1 MIQNLQIKRREK
13 LKLKM
18 EQSNNLSEF
27 SLIFKYALKDLSR
40 NYKKLSSIIVTLF
53 ISLFILSAIF
63 TIEDSLKKEL
73 NDNAKALLGGDLEID
88 YNRNQG
94 NLRLVDRVKEF
105 STISQMIEFSTMVS
119 TTNREKNKSLFTR
132 IKTVDTKYP
141 LYGTVEYEPVGAF
154 DRMHNEANTVLIN
167 QSLSKNLNLK
177 INDQVNVQDQL
188 FTVIGI
194 VKSVPDVSG
203 FVAFGDWALAGEQTL
218 EILKLNGIGSFLNY
232 EYKVKFNENDDPKK
246 IKQRIESIF
255 KEDQKVKL
263 RYPENSASGLKR
275 IINNFSQFLSLVSIS
290 AMLIAGI
297 GIANTLLSFIN
308 QNNMSIAVRK
318 AVGFYSGNIKTLY
331 YLQLLILL
339 FVITAL
345 AYGFSFLIV
354 PIVDQ
359 YLSDG
364 LGLNILPLFSFVNFV
379 KIFLVGLLVLV
390 IFSIPTINSIDQIKA
405 SNLFRNVF
413 QNLEFYYTK
422 KSIAFSLILLSILV
436 LIFSLGSENPTYS
449 LGYFAAF
456 FLCLGVFF
464 LLSKL
469 IIFFLKKYKS
479 TQIISLKVSI
489 KNITQSKSITPI
501 TVMSLGLGVTL
512 LLTLALVGTNF
523 KREIAKSIPD
533 IAPDYFFVGIQ
544 KGERDIFETNIFN
557 MDPKAKIE
565 VVPMVSSGIIKIN
578 GVNPNTYIKSDN
590 DSYWVIGSDRR
601 SSWVDEVPK
610 DNPLTDGEW
619 WDLTKPNKLQISLD
633 AKVARDFKINLG
645 DVFTLNIYGREIEG
659 NIVNFREVNYRDL
672 SINFAMLFN
681 PQFANNIPHEYLAT
695 AKFDNIE
702 KFNEISMLETLPS
715 LSMIKIADYLNKVT
729 SVLNKVFIA
738 VTLISAITIVIGL
751 IVISSAIM
759 VQGKVKEFQNLVF
772 KILGFSKKDIILSSI
787 IEFIIIFKS
796 VILIAIFFA
805 VIASKFIM
813 ENIFELIWK
822 FDFDV
827 LIKLSF
833 SIGFVTLILIM
844 LTNLKYLNPKV
855 YPIIRNQ

>member
-1 MIQNLQIKRREK
+1 
-13 LKLKM
+13 M
-18 EQSNNLSEF
+18 EQSNNPSEF

-40 NYKKLSSIIVTLF
+40 NYKKLTSIIITLF

-88 YNRNQG
+88 YNRNEG
-94 NLRLVDRVKEF
+94 NIQLVNKVKEF

-141 LYGTVEYEPVGAF
+141 LYGSVENEPVGAF
-154 DRMHNEANTVLIN
+154 DRMHNEPNTVLIN
-167 QSLSKNLNLK
+167 QSLSNNLNLK
-177 INDQVNVQDQL
+177 INDQIKVQDQL

-232 EYKVKFNENDDPKK
+232 EYKVKFNETDNPEK
-246 IKQRIESIF
+246 IEERIENIF
-255 KEDQKVKL
+255 KNDEKVKL

-339 FVITAL
+339 FVVTTL
-345 AYGFSFLIV
+345 AYGSSFLIV
-354 PIVDQ
+354 PVVDQ

-364 LGLNILPLFSFVNFV
+364 LGLNVLPLFSITNFV

-390 IFSIPTINSIDQIKA
+390 IFSIPTISSIDQVKA

-413 QNLEFYYTK
+413 QNLEFYYSK
-422 KSIAFSLILLSILV
+422 KSIAFSLLLLSILI
-436 LIFSLGSENPTYS
+436 LIFSLGSENPIYS

-456 FLCLGVFF
+456 FVCLGVFF

-479 TQIISLKVSI
+479 TQNISLKVSI

-501 TVMSLGLGVTL
+501 TIMSLGLGVTL

-544 KGERDIFETNIFN
+544 KGEKDIFENNILK
-557 MDPKAKIE
+557 MDPEAQVEI
-565 VVPMVSSGIIKIN
+565 VPMISSGILKIN
-578 GVNPNTYIKSDN
+578 GINPKTYIKSDN
-590 DSYWVIGSDRR
+590 DSSWVIGSDRR
-601 SSWVDEVPK
+601 SSWVDQVPK
-610 DNPLTDGEW
+610 DNPLTDGKW
-619 WDLTKPNKLQISLD
+619 WDLTKPDELQISLD
-633 AKVARDFKINLG
+633 AKVARDLNINLG
-645 DVFTLNIYGREIEG
+645 DIFTLNIYGREIDG
-659 NIVNFREVNYRDL
+659 TIVSFREVDYRDL

-695 AKFDNIE
+695 AKFNNI
-702 KFNEISMLETLPS
+702 KSFDEISMLEVLPS

-729 SVLNKVFIA
+729 AVLNKVFIA

-772 KILGFSKKDIILSSI
+772 KILGFSKKDVIFSSL
-787 IEFIIIFKS
+787 IEFLIIFKS

-813 ENIFELIWK
+813 ENIFELVWK
-822 FDFDV
+822 FDFEV
-827 LIKLSF
+827 LIKLGF

-855 YPIIRNQ
+855 YPLIRNQ

>member
-1 MIQNLQIKRREK
+1 MEK
-13 LKLKM
+13 L
-18 EQSNNLSEF
+18 NNPSELN
-27 SLIFKYALKDLSR
+27 LIFRYALKDLSR
-40 NYKKLSSIIVTLF
+40 NYNKLSSIIVTLF

-88 YNRNQG
+88 YNRNKG
-94 NLRLVDRVKEF
+94 NLELVDKVKEF
-105 STISQMIEFSTMVS
+105 ATICQMIEFSTMVS
-119 TTNREKNKSLFTR
+119 TNNREKNKSLFTR

-141 LYGTVEYEPVGAF
+141 LYGDVNYEPAGAF
-154 DRMHNEANTVLIN
+154 DRMHNEPNTLLIN
-167 QSLSKNLNLK
+167 ESLSKNLNLK
-177 INDQVNVQDQL
+177 INEKIKVQNQL
-188 FTVIGI
+188 FTIIGI

-232 EYKVKFNENDDPKK
+232 EYKVKFDPTADADKLEKK
-246 IKQRIESIF
+246 IENIF
-255 KEDQKVKL
+255 KDDQKVKL

-339 FVITAL
+339 LVITTF
-345 AYGFSFLIV
+345 AYGSSFLIV

-364 LGLNILPLFSFVNFV
+364 LGLNVSPVFSVLNFI

-390 IFSIPTINSIDQIKA
+390 IFSIPTISSIDQVKA

-413 QNLEFYYTK
+413 QNLEFYYSK
-422 KSIAFSLILLSILV
+422 KSITLSLILLSILV
-436 LIFSLGSENPTYS
+436 LLFSFGSERPIYS
-449 LGYFAAF
+449 LGYFVAF
-456 FLCLGVFF
+456 FVCLIVFF
-464 LLSKL
+464 LLSK
-469 IIFFLKKYKS
+469 IIIYFLKKFKS
-479 TQIISLKVSI
+479 TSNISLKVSI
-489 KNITQSKSITPI
+489 KNITQTKSITPI
-501 TVMSLGLGVTL
+501 TIMSLGLGVTL

-544 KGERDIFETNIFN
+544 KGEKKIFEENILK
-557 MDPKAKIE
+557 MDAKAKIE

-601 SSWVDEVPK
+601 SSWVDDIPE
-610 DNPLTDGEW
+610 DNPLTEGVW
-619 WDLTKPNKLQISLD
+619 WDLTKPDKLQISLD
-633 AKVARDFKINLG
+633 AEVAKNLNIKLG
-645 DVFTLNIYGREIEG
+645 DVFTLNIYGREIDGE
-659 NIVNFREVNYRDL
+659 IVNFRAVDYRDL

-695 AKFDNIE
+695 AKFEMID
-702 KFNEISMLETLPS
+702 KFDETSMLEVLPS

-729 SVLNKVFIA
+729 DVLNKVFIA
-738 VTLISAITIVIGL
+738 VTLISTVTIIIGL

-759 VQGKVKEFQNLVF
+759 VQGKVKEYQNLVF
-772 KILGFSKKDIILSSI
+772 KILGFSKKEVIFSSL
-787 IEFIIIFKS
+787 IEFVIIFKS
-796 VILIAIFFA
+796 VILIAIIFA

-813 ENIFELIWK
+813 ENIFELVWA
-822 FDFDV
+822 FDFKV
-827 LIKLSF
+827 LIYLSL
-833 SIGFVTLILIM
+833 SIGTVTLLLIM

-855 YPIIRNQ
+855 YPLIRNQ

>member
-1 MIQNLQIKRREK
+1 MEK
-13 LKLKM
+13 L
-18 EQSNNLSEF
+18 NNPSELN
-27 SLIFKYALKDLSR
+27 LIFRYALKDLSR

-88 YNRNQG
+88 YNRNKG
-94 NLRLVDRVKEF
+94 NLELVDKVKEF
-105 STISQMIEFSTMVS
+105 ATISQMIEFSTMVS
-119 TTNREKNKSLFTR
+119 TTSREKNKSLFTR

-141 LYGTVEYEPVGAF
+141 LYGDVNYEPAGAF
-154 DRMHNEANTVLIN
+154 DRMHNEPNTLLIN
-167 QSLSKNLNLK
+167 ESLSKNLNLK
-177 INDQVNVQDQL
+177 INEKIKVQNQL
-188 FTVIGI
+188 FTIIGI

-232 EYKVKFNENDDPKK
+232 EYKVKFDPTADADKLEKK
-246 IKQRIESIF
+246 IENIF
-255 KEDQKVKL
+255 QDDQKVKL

-339 FVITAL
+339 LVITTF
-345 AYGFSFLIV
+345 AYGSSFLIV

-364 LGLNILPLFSFVNFV
+364 LGLNVSPVFSVLNFI

-390 IFSIPTINSIDQIKA
+390 IFSIPTISSIDQVKA

-413 QNLEFYYTK
+413 QNLEFYYSK
-422 KSIAFSLILLSILV
+422 KSITLSLILLSILV
-436 LIFSLGSENPTYS
+436 LLFSFGSERPIYS
-449 LGYFAAF
+449 LGYFVAF
-456 FLCLGVFF
+456 FVCLIVFF
-464 LLSKL
+464 LLSK
-469 IIFFLKKYKS
+469 IIIYFLKKFKS
-479 TQIISLKVSI
+479 TSNISLKVSI
-489 KNITQSKSITPI
+489 KNITQTKSITPI
-501 TVMSLGLGVTL
+501 TIMSLGLGVTL

-523 KREIAKSIPD
+523 QREIAKSIPD

-544 KGERDIFETNIFN
+544 KGEKKIFEENILK
-557 MDPKAKIE
+557 MDANAKIE

-578 GVNPNTYIKSDN
+578 GVNPNTYIKPDN

-601 SSWVDEVPK
+601 SSWVDDIPE
-610 DNPLTDGEW
+610 DNPLTDGVW
-619 WDLTKPNKLQISLD
+619 WDLTKPDKLQISLD
-633 AKVARDFKINLG
+633 AEVAKNLNIKLG
-645 DVFTLNIYGREIEG
+645 DVFTLNIYGREIDGE
-659 NIVNFREVNYRDL
+659 IVNFRAVDYRDL

-695 AKFDNIE
+695 AKFEMID
-702 KFNEISMLETLPS
+702 KFDETSMLEVLPS

-729 SVLNKVFIA
+729 DVLNKVFIA
-738 VTLISAITIVIGL
+738 VTLISAVTIIIGL

-759 VQGKVKEFQNLVF
+759 VQGKVKEYQNLVF
-772 KILGFSKKDIILSSI
+772 KILGFSKKEVILSSL
-787 IEFIIIFKS
+787 IEFVIIFKS
-796 VILIAIFFA
+796 VILIAIIFA

-813 ENIFELIWK
+813 ENIFELVWA
-822 FDFDV
+822 FDFKV
-827 LIKLSF
+827 LIYLSL
-833 SIGFVTLILIM
+833 SIGTVTLLLIM

-855 YPIIRNQ
+855 YPLIRNQ

>member
-1 MIQNLQIKRREK
+1 MEK
-13 LKLKM
+13 L
-18 EQSNNLSEF
+18 NNPSELN
-27 SLIFKYALKDLSR
+27 LIFRYALKDLSR

-88 YNRNQG
+88 YNRNKG
-94 NLRLVDRVKEF
+94 NLELVDKVKEF
-105 STISQMIEFSTMVS
+105 ATISQMIEFSTMVS
-119 TTNREKNKSLFTR
+119 TTSREKNKSLFTR

-141 LYGTVEYEPVGAF
+141 LYGDVNYEPAGAF
-154 DRMHNEANTVLIN
+154 DRMHNEPNTLLIN
-167 QSLSKNLNLK
+167 ESLSKNLNLK
-177 INDQVNVQDQL
+177 INEKIKVQNQL
-188 FTVIGI
+188 FTIIGI

-232 EYKVKFNENDDPKK
+232 EYKVKFDPTADADKLEKK
-246 IKQRIESIF
+246 IENIF
-255 KEDQKVKL
+255 KDDQKVKL

-339 FVITAL
+339 LVITTF
-345 AYGFSFLIV
+345 AYGSSFLIV
-354 PIVDQ
+354 PVVDQ

-364 LGLNILPLFSFVNFV
+364 LGLNVSPVFSVLNFI

-390 IFSIPTINSIDQIKA
+390 IFSIPTISSIDQVKA

-413 QNLEFYYTK
+413 QNLEFYYSK
-422 KSIAFSLILLSILV
+422 KSITLSLILLSILV
-436 LIFSLGSENPTYS
+436 LLFSFGSERPIYS
-449 LGYFAAF
+449 LGYFVAF
-456 FLCLGVFF
+456 FVCLIVFF
-464 LLSKL
+464 LLSK
-469 IIFFLKKYKS
+469 IIIYFLKKFKS
-479 TQIISLKVSI
+479 TSNISLKVSI
-489 KNITQSKSITPI
+489 KNITQTKSITPI
-501 TVMSLGLGVTL
+501 TIMSLGLGVTL

-523 KREIAKSIPD
+523 QREIAKSIPD

-544 KGERDIFETNIFN
+544 KGEKKIFEENILN
-557 MDPKAKIE
+557 MDANAKIE

-578 GVNPNTYIKSDN
+578 GVNPNTYIKPDN

-601 SSWVDEVPK
+601 SSWVDDIPE
-610 DNPLTDGEW
+610 DNPLTEGVW
-619 WDLTKPNKLQISLD
+619 WDLTKPDKLQISLD
-633 AKVARDFKINLG
+633 AEVANNLNIKLG
-645 DVFTLNIYGREIEG
+645 DVFTLNIYGREIDGE
-659 NIVNFREVNYRDL
+659 IVNFRAVDYRDL

-695 AKFDNIE
+695 AKFEMID
-702 KFNEISMLETLPS
+702 KFDETSMLEVLPS

-729 SVLNKVFIA
+729 DVLNKVFIA
-738 VTLISAITIVIGL
+738 VTLISAVTIIIGL

-759 VQGKVKEFQNLVF
+759 VQGKVKEYQNLVF
-772 KILGFSKKDIILSSI
+772 KILGFSKKEVVLSSL
-787 IEFIIIFKS
+787 IEFVIIFKS

-813 ENIFELIWK
+813 ENIFELVWA
-822 FDFDV
+822 FDFKV
-827 LIKLSF
+827 LFNLGL
-833 SIGFVTLILIM
+833 SIGLVTLALIM
-844 LTNLKYLNPKV
+844 ITNLKYLNPKV
-855 YPIIRNQ
+855 YPLIRNQ

>member
-1 MIQNLQIKRREK
+1 MEK
-13 LKLKM
+13 L
-18 EQSNNLSEF
+18 NNPSELN
-27 SLIFKYALKDLSR
+27 LIFRYALKDLSR

-88 YNRNQG
+88 YNRNKG
-94 NLRLVDRVKEF
+94 NLELVDKVKEF
-105 STISQMIEFSTMVS
+105 ATISQMIEFSTMVS

-141 LYGTVEYEPVGAF
+141 LYGDVNYEPAGAF
-154 DRMHNEANTVLIN
+154 DRMHNEPNTLLIN
-167 QSLSKNLNLK
+167 ESLSKNLNLK
-177 INDQVNVQDQL
+177 INEKIKVQNQL
-188 FTVIGI
+188 FTIIGI

-232 EYKVKFNENDDPKK
+232 EYKVKFDPTADANKLEKK
-246 IKQRIESIF
+246 IENIF
-255 KEDQKVKL
+255 KDDQKVKL

-339 FVITAL
+339 LVITTF
-345 AYGFSFLIV
+345 AYGSSFLIV
-354 PIVDQ
+354 PVVDQ

-364 LGLNILPLFSFVNFV
+364 LGLNVSPVFSVLNFI

-390 IFSIPTINSIDQIKA
+390 IFSIPTISSIDQVKA

-413 QNLEFYYTK
+413 QNLEFYYSK
-422 KSIAFSLILLSILV
+422 KSITLSLILLSILV
-436 LIFSLGSENPTYS
+436 LLFSFGSERPIYS
-449 LGYFAAF
+449 LGYFVAF
-456 FLCLGVFF
+456 FVCLIVFF
-464 LLSKL
+464 LLSK
-469 IIFFLKKYKS
+469 IIIYFLKKFKS
-479 TQIISLKVSI
+479 TSNISLKVSI
-489 KNITQSKSITPI
+489 KNITQTKSITPI
-501 TVMSLGLGVTL
+501 TIMSLGLGVTL

-523 KREIAKSIPD
+523 QREIAKSIPD

-544 KGERDIFETNIFN
+544 KGEKKIFEENILK
-557 MDPKAKIE
+557 MDSNAKIE

-578 GVNPNTYIKSDN
+578 GVNPNTYIKPDN

-601 SSWVDEVPK
+601 SSWVDDIPE
-610 DNPLTDGEW
+610 DNPLTDGVW
-619 WDLTKPNKLQISLD
+619 WDLTKPDKLQISLD
-633 AKVARDFKINLG
+633 AEVAKNLNIKLG
-645 DVFTLNIYGREIEG
+645 DVFTLNIYGREIDGE
-659 NIVNFREVNYRDL
+659 IVNFRAVDYRDL

-695 AKFDNIE
+695 AKFEMID
-702 KFNEISMLETLPS
+702 KFDETSMLEVLPS

-729 SVLNKVFIA
+729 DVLNKVFIA
-738 VTLISAITIVIGL
+738 VTLISAVTIIIGL

-759 VQGKVKEFQNLVF
+759 VQGKIKEYQNLVF
-772 KILGFSKKDIILSSI
+772 KILGFSKKEVILSSL
-787 IEFIIIFKS
+787 IEFVIIFKS
-796 VILIAIFFA
+796 VILIAIIFA

-813 ENIFELIWK
+813 ENIFELVWA
-822 FDFDV
+822 FDFKV
-827 LIKLSF
+827 LIYLSL
-833 SIGFVTLILIM
+833 SIGTVTLLLIM

-855 YPIIRNQ
+855 YPLIRNQ

>member
-1 MIQNLQIKRREK
+1 MEK
-13 LKLKM
+13 L
-18 EQSNNLSEF
+18 NNPSELN
-27 SLIFKYALKDLSR
+27 LIFKYALKDLSR
-40 NYKKLSSIIVTLF
+40 NYKKLSSIIITLF

-88 YNRNQG
+88 YNRNEG
-94 NLRLVDRVKEF
+94 NLELVNQVKEF
-105 STISQMIEFSTMVS
+105 TTISQMIEFSTMVS
-119 TTNREKNKSLFTR
+119 TIDRDKNKSLFTR

-141 LYGTVEYEPVGAF
+141 LYGKVDYEPAGAF
-154 DRMHNEANTVLIN
+154 DRMHNEPNTLLIN
-167 QSLSKNLNLK
+167 ESLSKNLNLEIDDK
-177 INDQVNVQDQL
+177 IKVQNQL
-188 FTVIGI
+188 FTIIGI

-203 FVAFGDWALAGEQTL
+203 FVAFGDWALAGDQTL

-232 EYKVKFNENDDPKK
+232 EYKVKFNETDDAGKIEKK
-246 IKQRIESIF
+246 IENIF
-255 KEDQKVKL
+255 KDDQKVKL

-339 FVITAL
+339 LVITTF
-345 AYGFSFLIV
+345 AYGSSFLIV
-354 PIVDQ
+354 PFVDQ

-364 LGLNILPLFSFVNFV
+364 LGLNVSPVFSILNFI

-390 IFSIPTINSIDQIKA
+390 IFSIPTISSIDQVKA

-413 QNLEFYYTK
+413 QNLEFYYSK
-422 KSIAFSLILLSILV
+422 KSTALSLILLSILV
-436 LIFSLGSENPTYS
+436 LLFSFGSERPIYS
-449 LGYFAAF
+449 IGYFVAF
-456 FLCLGVFF
+456 FVCLIVFF
-464 LLSKL
+464 LLSK
-469 IIFFLKKYKS
+469 IIIYFLKKFKS
-479 TQIISLKVSI
+479 TSNISLKVSI
-489 KNITQSKSITPI
+489 KNITQTKSITPI
-501 TVMSLGLGVTL
+501 TIMSLGLGVTL

-523 KREIAKSIPD
+523 QREIAKSIPD

-544 KGERDIFETNIFN
+544 KGEKEIFEKNILN
-557 MDPKAKIE
+557 MDSNAKIE

-578 GVNPNTYIKSDN
+578 GVNPNTYIQPDN
-590 DSYWVIGSDRR
+590 NSYWVIGSDRR
-601 SSWVDEVPK
+601 SSWVDEVPE
-610 DNPLTDGEW
+610 DNPITEGEW

-633 AKVARDFKINLG
+633 AQVAKDLNIKLG
-645 DVFTLNIYGREIEG
+645 DVFTLNIYGREIDGE
-659 NIVNFREVNYRDL
+659 IVNFRAVDYRDL

-695 AKFDNIE
+695 AKFDLIE
-702 KFNEISMLETLPS
+702 KFDETSMLEVLPS

-729 SVLNKVFIA
+729 DVLNKVFIA
-738 VTLISAITIVIGL
+738 VTLISAVTIIIGL

-759 VQGKVKEFQNLVF
+759 VQGKVKEYQNLVF
-772 KILGFSKKDIILSSI
+772 KILGFSKKEVILSSL

-796 VILIAIFFA
+796 VILIAVLFA

-813 ENIFELIWK
+813 ENIFELVWA
-822 FDFDV
+822 FDFKV
-827 LIKLSF
+827 LIYLGF
-833 SIGFVTLILIM
+833 SIGSVTLFLIM

-855 YPIIRNQ
+855 YPLIRNQ

>member
-1 MIQNLQIKRREK
+1 MEK
-13 LKLKM
+13 
-18 EQSNNLSEF
+18 SNNPSEF
-27 SLIFKYALKDLSR
+27 NLVFRYALKDLSR
-40 NYKKLSSIIVTLF
+40 NYKKLSSIIITLF

-88 YNRNQG
+88 YNRNEG
-94 NLRLVDRVKEF
+94 NLDLVNKVKEF
-105 STISQMIEFSTMVS
+105 ATISQMIEFSTMVS
-119 TTNREKNKSLFTR
+119 TTDREKNKSLFTR

-141 LYGTVEYEPVGAF
+141 LYGEVDYEPAGAF
-154 DRMHNEANTVLIN
+154 DRMNNEPNTLLIN
-167 QSLSKNLNLK
+167 ESLSKNLNLK
-177 INDQVNVQDQL
+177 INDKIKVQNQL
-188 FTVIGI
+188 FTIIGI

-203 FVAFGDWALAGEQTL
+203 FVAFGDWALAGDQTL
-218 EILKLNGIGSFLNY
+218 KILKLNGIGSFLNY
-232 EYKVKFNENDDPKK
+232 EYKVKFNETDDTAKIEKK
-246 IKQRIESIF
+246 IENIF
-255 KEDQKVKL
+255 KDDQKVKL

-339 FVITAL
+339 LVITTL
-345 AYGFSFLIV
+345 AYGSSFLIV

-364 LGLNILPLFSFVNFV
+364 LGLNVSPVFSFFNFI

-390 IFSIPTINSIDQIKA
+390 IFSIPTISSIDQVRA

-413 QNLEFYYTK
+413 QNLEFYYSK
-422 KSIAFSLILLSILV
+422 KSTALSLILLSILV
-436 LIFSLGSENPTYS
+436 LLFSFGSERPIYS
-449 LGYFAAF
+449 IGYFAAF
-456 FLCLGVFF
+456 FVCLIVFF
-464 LLSKL
+464 LLSK
-469 IIFFLKKYKS
+469 IIIYFLKKFKS
-479 TQIISLKVSI
+479 TSNISLKVSI
-489 KNITQSKSITPI
+489 KNITQTKSITPI
-501 TVMSLGLGVTL
+501 TIMSLGLGVTL

-523 KREIAKSIPD
+523 QREIAKSIPD

-544 KGERDIFETNIFN
+544 KGEKEIFEKNILN
-557 MDPKAKIE
+557 MDSNAKIE

-578 GVNPNTYIKSDN
+578 GVNPNTYIKPDN

-601 SSWVDEVPK
+601 SSWVEDVPE
-610 DNPLTDGEW
+610 DNPITEGEW
-619 WDLTKPNKLQISLD
+619 WDLTKPDQLQISLD
-633 AKVARDFKINLG
+633 AEVAKNLNINLG
-645 DVFTLNIYGREIEG
+645 DVFTLNIYGREIDGE
-659 NIVNFREVNYRDL
+659 IVNFRAVDYRDL

-695 AKFDNIE
+695 AKFETIE
-702 KFNEISMLETLPS
+702 KFDETSMLDVLPS
-715 LSMIKIADYLNKVT
+715 LSMIKIADYLSKVT
-729 SVLNKVFIA
+729 DVLNKVFIA
-738 VTLISAITIVIGL
+738 VTLISTVTIIIGL

-759 VQGKVKEFQNLVF
+759 VQGKVKEYQNLVF
-772 KILGFSKKDIILSSI
+772 KILGFSKKEVILSSL

-796 VILIAIFFA
+796 VILIAILFA

-813 ENIFELIWK
+813 ENIFELVWA
-822 FDFDV
+822 FDLKV
-827 LIKLSF
+827 LIYLGF
-833 SIGFVTLILIM
+833 SIGSVTLFLIM

-855 YPIIRNQ
+855 YPLIRNQ

>member
-1 MIQNLQIKRREK
+1 MEK
-13 LKLKM
+13 L
-18 EQSNNLSEF
+18 NNPSELN
-27 SLIFKYALKDLSR
+27 LIFKYALKDLSR
-40 NYKKLSSIIVTLF
+40 NYKKLSSIIITLF

-88 YNRNQG
+88 YNRNEG
-94 NLRLVDRVKEF
+94 NLELVNQVKEF
-105 STISQMIEFSTMVS
+105 TTISQMIEFSTMVS
-119 TTNREKNKSLFTR
+119 TIDKDKNKSLFTR

-141 LYGTVEYEPVGAF
+141 LYGKVDYEPAGAF
-154 DRMHNEANTVLIN
+154 DRMHNQPNTLLIN
-167 QSLSKNLNLK
+167 ESLSKNLNLK
-177 INDQVNVQDQL
+177 IDDKIKVQNQL
-188 FTVIGI
+188 FTIIGI

-203 FVAFGDWALAGEQTL
+203 FVAFGDWALAGDQTL

-232 EYKVKFNENDDPKK
+232 EYKVKFNETDDAGKIEKK
-246 IKQRIESIF
+246 IEDIF
-255 KEDQKVKL
+255 KDDQKVKL

-339 FVITAL
+339 LVITTF
-345 AYGFSFLIV
+345 AYGSSFLIV
-354 PIVDQ
+354 PFVDQ

-364 LGLNILPLFSFVNFV
+364 LGLNVSPVFSILNFI

-390 IFSIPTINSIDQIKA
+390 IFSIPTISSIDQVKA

-413 QNLEFYYTK
+413 QNLEFYYSK
-422 KSIAFSLILLSILV
+422 KSTALSLILLSILV
-436 LIFSLGSENPTYS
+436 LLFSFGSERPIYS
-449 LGYFAAF
+449 IGYFVAF
-456 FLCLGVFF
+456 FVCLIVFF
-464 LLSKL
+464 LLSK
-469 IIFFLKKYKS
+469 IIIYFLKKFKS
-479 TQIISLKVSI
+479 TSNISLKVSI
-489 KNITQSKSITPI
+489 KNITQTKSITPI
-501 TVMSLGLGVTL
+501 TIMSLGLGVTL

-523 KREIAKSIPD
+523 QREIAKSIPD

-544 KGERDIFETNIFN
+544 KGEKEIFEKNILN
-557 MDPKAKIE
+557 MDSNAKIE

-578 GVNPNTYIKSDN
+578 GVNPNTYIQPDN
-590 DSYWVIGSDRR
+590 NSYWVIGSDRR
-601 SSWVDEVPK
+601 SSWVEEVPE
-610 DNPLTDGEW
+610 DNPITEGEW

-633 AKVARDFKINLG
+633 AQVAKDLNIKLG
-645 DVFTLNIYGREIEG
+645 DVFTLNIYGREIDGE
-659 NIVNFREVNYRDL
+659 IVNFRAVDYRDL

-695 AKFDNIE
+695 AKFDLIE
-702 KFNEISMLETLPS
+702 KFDETSMLEVLPS

-729 SVLNKVFIA
+729 DVLNKVFIA
-738 VTLISAITIVIGL
+738 VTLISAVTIIIGL

-759 VQGKVKEFQNLVF
+759 VQGKVKEYQNLVF
-772 KILGFSKKDIILSSI
+772 KILGFSKKEVILSSL

-796 VILIAIFFA
+796 VILIAVLFA

-813 ENIFELIWK
+813 ENIFELVWA
-822 FDFDV
+822 FDFKV
-827 LIKLSF
+827 LIYLGF
-833 SIGFVTLILIM
+833 SIGSVTLFLIM

-855 YPIIRNQ
+855 YPLIRNQ